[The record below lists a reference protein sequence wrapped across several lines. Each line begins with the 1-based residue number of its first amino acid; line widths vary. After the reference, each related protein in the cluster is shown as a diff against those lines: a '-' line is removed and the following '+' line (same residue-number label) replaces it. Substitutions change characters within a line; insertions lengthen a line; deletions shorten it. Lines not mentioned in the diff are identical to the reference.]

1 MFINFGCAAVI
12 RPLHTLRS
20 ARRDQARAH
29 GHGAESSRCERL
41 RPVLCSAPP
50 CVTRRLPAGGPL
62 PFAGRRPPMPGFGV
76 RPWALARLR
85 RLLAACTSA
94 RGRDRGPRL
103 CRFPRARSSAAS
115 ARRTERATPAAECVA
130 RPSFPA
136 RLRNVF
142 ADSLGIIRAVGKA
155 GARGRLPDRKIDNRV
170 FGPRTVQQ
178 RISASGE
185 ASGWRRVQVAA
196 RFSAGARG
204 GLAAATRQPRRA

>member
-1 MFINFGCAAVI
+1 MLATA
-12 RPLHTLRS
+12 P
-20 ARRDQARAH
+20 
-29 GHGAESSRCERL
+29 GA
-41 RPVLCSAPP
+41 VLCAPLRDAASAGWGAPSICGAP
-50 CVTRRLPAGGPL
+50 SAHAGLWCPAVG
-62 PFAGRRPPMPGFGV
+62 ARPPSAAAGSVRQRPGA
-76 RPWALARLR
+76 RPRPALA
-85 RLLAACTSA
+85 
-94 RGRDRGPRL
+94 GPGTRL

>member
-1 MFINFGCAAVI
+1 M
-12 RPLHTLRS
+12 R
-20 ARRDQARAH
+20 
-29 GHGAESSRCERL
+29 GA
-41 RPVLCSAPP
+41 
-50 CVTRRLPAGGPL
+50 
-62 PFAGRRPPMPGFGV
+62 V
-76 RPWALARLR
+76 RPCRALVSGRGRSPAFGGCWQRAPAPGARPRPALA
-85 RLLAACTSA
+85 
-94 RGRDRGPRL
+94 GPGTRL